1 MKKIVIKKPIFI
13 IGVQRSGTT
22 ILDNLFTR
30 HKDTAFFENF
40 SSRYYKSPWKFK
52 FIPLMIRL
60 QKIKRGSNFRP
71 VSAEGRVW
79 NRFFSEIDYLDE
91 TKVTDEIKNYYY
103 SVIKAELQAFNAKRF
118 VNKNPAHCLRIR
130 WINEIFPDAH
140 YIIISR
146 ESKSVIS
153 SIYRKMLNQWDTDPH
168 AGYDHKYR
176 GYHTVKEKFG
186 KNVSKLQACI
196 NYYNY
201 IENTFRKDLH
211 IIKNNSIK
219 IQYEEFVRNPQEEI
233 KKLYEFTELKWYKEL
248 ENIIPDK
255 LEEENNDKWKTLE
268 DEEISLLTKSFD

>member
-1 MKKIVIKKPIFI
+1 MKKVVIKKPIFI

-22 ILDNLFTR
+22 ILDNLFTHHR
-30 HKDTAFFENF
+30 DTAFFENF
-40 SSRYYKSPWKFK
+40 SSRYYKSPWKFR

-71 VSAEGRVW
+71 ISAEGRVW
-79 NRFFSEIDYLDE
+79 NRFFPEIDYLDK

-103 SVIKAELQAFNAKRF
+103 SIIKAELKAFNAKRF

-130 WINEIFPDAH
+130 WINEMFPDAY

-153 SIYRKMLNQWDTDPH
+153 SIYRKMLNQWETDPY
-168 AGYDHKYR
+168 AGYDHKYE

-201 IENTFRKDLH
+201 IENTFRKDFH
-211 IIKNNSIK
+211 IIKNNSIE

-233 KKLYEFTELKWYKEL
+233 KKLYEFTKLRWYKEL
-248 ENIIPDK
+248 ENIIPNK
-255 LEEENNDKWKTLE
+255 LEEENNDKWKTLK